1 VKTISGSSYAA
12 YDSYG
17 NDKLRASDGLINT
30 AKSNMYQNHSFMP
43 NQVITNISRDVIKTY
58 VDKGWGKFEIKVV
71 MSADVYEFSENGVF
85 LSDNSE
91 SKPPDHKNVI
101 PTEINNEPNSIIS
114 EDIMTGFIAYTKD
127 LSIKKGTK
135 VLFKAG
141 QKYYK
146 GEVKYR
152 INSTGEYLLINIME
166 YDQLSKKWNLSEK
179 DNIKIPKSL
188 FIGFNP

>member
-1 VKTISGSSYAA
+1 
-12 YDSYG
+12 
-17 NDKLRASDGLINT
+17 
-30 AKSNMYQNHSFMP
+30 MP

-71 MSADVYEFSENGVF
+71 MSADVYEFSENGIF
-85 LSDNSE
+85 ISDNSE
-91 SKPPDHKNVI
+91 LQSPDPKSVI

-114 EDIMTGFIAYTKD
+114 EDIMNGFIAYTKD

-152 INSTGEYLLINIME
+152 INSTGEYSLINIME
-166 YDQLSKKWNLSEK
+166 YDQSNKKWNLSEK